1 MIMSEMIYMPKFGV
15 AFDKLLIFLINYSP
29 VLVTSNRSHPALL
42 PRLFYTQKMLSDGQ
56 FFKN

>member
-1 MIMSEMIYMPKFGV
+1 MSEMIYMPKFGV

-29 VLVTSNRSHPALL
+29 VLVTSDRSHPALL
-42 PRLFYTQKMLSDGQ
+42 PRLFYTQKMLSEGQ